1 MQKEISRDGS
11 YNMETSRRG
20 YYAAAITVSCYDHN
34 HADGIKNFET
44 IIDFMVGG

>member
-1 MQKEISRDGS
+1 
-11 YNMETSRRG
+11 MEAIIWEPIGEDIYT
-20 YYAAAITVSCYDHN
+20 AAIAVPCHDHN